1 MVVNIRFYV
10 ITIAA
15 IFIAL
20 GIGIFIGF
28 NLNGQDLFMQQQQQI
43 VEGLEGRFSEIMV
56 EKEFYTEQMNALVS
70 ENKRNNGFVELLG
83 DAITSNRLHNEN
95 IAMIVTN
102 EQYYYSDIKRI
113 IDKAGGKIAIEA
125 IYTDKL
131 LGVDIKKLND
141 LNSYYGYNILNK
153 EELYS
158 IVNHYIVDAIIYG
171 ETSFF
176 LRDMIYEGF
185 IRFDGDLQA
194 LQGNSY
200 SIDKIIIAGGALSQ
214 DKAKM
219 NLVDKDI
226 IERIGVYRRRVVA
239 VERLD
244 VGYSYIPFYK
254 NLGISTVD
262 NINTSLGQISLV
274 LLLQGL
280 EGHYGEK
287 NTADDIF
294 PIFLEGGG
302 MLTNE

>member
-15 IFIAL
+15 VFIAL
-20 GIGIFIGF
+20 GIGILIGF

-56 EKEFYTEQMNALVS
+56 EKEFYTEQMNALVN
-70 ENKRNNGFVELLG
+70 ENKRNNSFIELLS
-83 DAITSNRLHNEN
+83 DAITSNRLQKEN
-95 IAMIVTN
+95 LALVITN

-113 IDKAGGKIAIEA
+113 IDKAGGKVAIEA

-131 LGVDIKKLND
+131 LGLDNEKLSE

-158 IVNHYIVDAIIYG
+158 ILNHYIVDAIIYG
-171 ETSFF
+171 ETSIF

-194 LQGNSY
+194 LQGNS
-200 SIDKIIIAGGALSQ
+200 IDKIIVAGGALSQ
-214 DKAKM
+214 DKIKM
-219 NLVDKDI
+219 NLIDKDI
-226 IERIGVYRRRVVA
+226 IERIGVYRRHVVA

-274 LLLQGL
+274 LLLQGM
-280 EGHYGEK
+280 EGHFGEK
-287 NTADDIF
+287 STADGLF
-294 PIFLEGGG
+294 PIFFEGGG
-302 MLTNE
+302 VLTNE